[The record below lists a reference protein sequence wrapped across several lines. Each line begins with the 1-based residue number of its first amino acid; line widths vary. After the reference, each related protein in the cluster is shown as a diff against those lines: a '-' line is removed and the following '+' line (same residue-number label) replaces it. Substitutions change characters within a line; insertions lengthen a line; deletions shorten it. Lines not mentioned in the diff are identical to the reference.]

1 MTNYLKF
8 DQRKLSMA
16 DVIEV
21 HNDDYAKRQLKIKR
35 KHKHKTNRNSKQR
48 GSNQWLNNKTLNS
61 Y

>member
-8 DQRKLSMA
+8 DQRNISLA
-16 DVIEV
+16 DAIEI

-48 GSNQWLNNKTLNS
+48 GSNQ
-61 Y
+61 

>member
-8 DQRKLSMA
+8 DQRNMSLT
-16 DVIEV
+16 DIIDI

-48 GSNQWLNNKTLNS
+48 GNNH
-61 Y
+61 

>member
-16 DVIEV
+16 DVIEI
-21 HNDDYAKRQLKIKR
+21 HSDDYAKRQLKIKR

-48 GSNQWLNNKTLNS
+48 GSNQ
-61 Y
+61 